1 MFNKKRLEYSSKD
14 KILQLEVDLVLQDLI
29 EVLMDLKG
37 HKTPES
43 LIRQSIFALAISEMG
58 QNEVDRINAETLKD
72 YLDHK

>member
-29 EVLMDLKG
+29 EALMDLKG

-43 LIRQSIFALAISEMG
+43 LVRQSIFALAISEMG